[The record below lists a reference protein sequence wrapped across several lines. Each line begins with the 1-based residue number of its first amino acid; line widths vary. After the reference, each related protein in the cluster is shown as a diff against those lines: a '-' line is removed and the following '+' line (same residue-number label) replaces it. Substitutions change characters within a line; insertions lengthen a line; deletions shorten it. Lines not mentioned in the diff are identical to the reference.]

1 MNYNKKFTS
10 LIALM
15 MITILLGLGFVN
27 DSNLIAKASKTQNET
42 VDIRIINT
50 TDLHGQLNSKDY
62 DTGLDYNNGGLARV
76 FNLIENNKKDMPKD
90 NVFTFDAGDSLYD
103 FTTEY
108 IFSED
113 QQAIQ
118 PIYQG
123 MALAGYDAI
132 VLGNHDFDYGY
143 EYILKQL
150 NETGL
155 REITVVSNVVDSK
168 TGEYPFN
175 EYMLFTRQ
183 MTSSLGNK
191 VQVKVGL
198 IGVTTPTFSTKTH
211 SYTGILKADDM
222 VENVKSKSA
231 KLKELGAD
239 LIVVVAH
246 TGMGPEKPEP
256 FFKNVAYAL
265 TKIDDVDVVIGG
277 HEHNLFPTTDMTSP
291 YYRLAGVDKR
301 TGLVND
307 KNLVLA
313 GDRGRAIGLV
323 DLKLEINNNRK
334 HIIDRKTDIKFV
346 DSKTSENKNIASK
359 YGDWEELLLGHTN
372 EVIAE
377 LANDV
382 NIQNYYS
389 LLDDNSAIQLLND
402 SKRYY
407 GIRFANSEAGK
418 AYKNYPVIAAST
430 YYSYGETSINDFVN
444 IKDNIT
450 ESKLGPLQPYNN
462 YLYVY
467 TITGKQLKE
476 WLEWSASAYETTAF
490 SKEWSNSTMASLMKQ
505 YDLKSLIKEEWLD
518 DWGTFSVFDG
528 VDYEINPFAQAR
540 YDLSGNRQNNN
551 SRVKNITYNGE
562 KVTDKTKM
570 LIVTNKLTKPTDAN
584 EDVEKQSVLR
594 GFNRSQTVLAKY
606 IKQEAKSGQIIPQV
620 DYNWSLELPAKH
632 NFIIKVPYYAEKLFE
647 SSDYFVKKLARV
659 SDYTYYMA
667 NYNKKTVDKI
677 APKIILAPAKT
688 GPTASQYPVAVSVTD
703 SSKIAKVQ
711 YLKGEYSVNDSRW
724 GTYTQLKDNSFIVS
738 ENGIYTIRAEDIYG
752 NASVKKIKIDNFSKD
767 LLEAPTV
774 ITYTNRKKTIKGT
787 AEPNSTIV
795 FDAYTGTY
803 KGKVDGKGKYSYPLP
818 AQPSGTELVVYSLDE
833 ETGKQSEHISVVIKR
848 TGPNQPSINPIY
860 NNVGFISGN
869 INDSD
874 STVVAIVG
882 DKVYVSDKGG
892 KGLYENAAEI
902 YNPNFEIIETTVDIV
917 QPDFYSISLPP
928 QIGGET
934 VTIYGIDHL
943 SRVSRVNSY
952 KVKEVAPNAPLVHE
966 ISNIERTI
974 TGYVPGKQKK
984 YDLTIVINNNI
995 YNINTNNVGEF
1006 EFEFEE
1012 QLIAGQEI
1020 YVYAKDIDSNTSQR
1034 SFTTIVKV
1042 KDIEDFVRESSY
1054 LSFDEVYDNYYYIEG
1069 VFESDDRLQIAVAN
1083 GKGKNFTNTLYTVYA
1098 DEFEEFYLEFDQ
1110 PLPAGT
1116 QLYAIYRYIDGN
1128 IINVVKTEVL
1138 ATIPSKPILVKPISN
1153 TDKIAEVISSK
1164 DALVELKIGSK
1175 TYTSDKYTYDE
1186 ENDQYIYKFNIDRSK
1201 SGTKITVSASNKK
1214 GKSKNLSTK
1223 TLKLAPNAPKIDRIR
1238 AKDNKITGIVEMIAG
1253 SDGDTT
1259 TTVYASIG
1267 KKTYKALAKN
1277 NGQYTIK
1284 IPGQKEGSLIKIWA
1298 INSAGRGPLRAV
1310 KVVK

>member
-1 MNYNKKFTS
+1 MKFNKRINTA
-10 LIALM
+10 IALA
-15 MITILLGLGFVN
+15 MITILLSLGFVSDN
-27 DSNLIAKASKTQNET
+27 KMIQASKNNKET

-76 FNLIENNKKDMPKD
+76 FNLIENNRKDMPKD
-90 NVFTFDAGDSLYD
+90 NVFTFDAGDSLFD

-123 MALAGYDAI
+123 MAMVGYDAI

-143 EYILKQL
+143 EYILRQL

-155 REITVVSNVVDSK
+155 RDITVVSNVVDSK
-168 TGEYPFN
+168 TDEYPFN

-183 MTSSLGNK
+183 MTSSAGKK
-191 VQVKVGL
+191 VQIKVGL
-198 IGVTTPTFSTKTH
+198 IGETIPTFSTKTH
-211 SYTGILKADDM
+211 SYTGILKAEDI
-222 VENVKSKSA
+222 VENVKTKSA
-231 KLKELGAD
+231 KLKDLGAD
-239 LIVVVAH
+239 IIVVVAH

-313 GDRGRAIGLV
+313 GDRGRAIGVV
-323 DLKLEINNNRK
+323 DLKLEINNERK
-334 HIIDRKTDIKFV
+334 QIVDRKTDIKFV
-346 DSKTSENKNIASK
+346 DSMEAEDKKIASK
-359 YGDWEELLLGHTN
+359 YGDWEEALLSHTN
-372 EVIAE
+372 EVIAD
-377 LANDV
+377 LGNGV
-382 NIQNYYS
+382 NIQNFYS

-402 SKRYY
+402 SKRHY

-418 AYKNYPVIAAST
+418 AYKDYPIIAAST
-430 YYSYGETSINDFVN
+430 YYSYGEESIEDFVN
-444 IKDNIT
+444 ISDNIT
-450 ESKLGPLQPYNN
+450 ESNLGPLQPYNN

-467 TITGKQLKE
+467 SITGKQLKE

-490 SKEWSNSTMASLMKQ
+490 SKNWSGSTMASLMKKH
-505 YDLKSLIKEEWLD
+505 DVKSLIKEEWLD
-518 DWGTFSVFDG
+518 NWGTFFIFDG
-528 VDYEINPFAQAR
+528 VDYEINPFPQPR
-540 YDLSGNRQNNN
+540 YDLSGNKLNNN
-551 SRVKNITYNGE
+551 SRIKNITYNGE
-562 KVTDKTKM
+562 LVTDKTKM
-570 LIVTNKLTKPTDAN
+570 LIVTNKLTKPADAN
-584 EDVEKQSVLR
+584 EEVEKQSVLR

-606 IKQEAKSGQIIPQV
+606 IKQEAKSGQIIPDV
-620 DYNWSLELPAKH
+620 DYNWRLDLPAKY
-632 NFIIKVPYYAEKLFE
+632 NFIVKVPYYAEKMFE
-647 SSDYFVKKLARV
+647 SSSYFVNKLTRV
-659 SDYTYYMA
+659 IDYTYYIA
-667 NYNKKTVDKI
+667 KYDKKTVDKI
-677 APKIILAPAKT
+677 APKIILAPAKV
-688 GPTASQYPVAVSVTD
+688 GPTASRYSVAVNVTD
-703 SSKIAKVQ
+703 ASKIAKIQ

-738 ENGIYTIRAEDIYG
+738 ENGVYTVRAQDVHG
-752 NASVKKIKIDNFSKD
+752 NACVKTIKIDNFSKD

-803 KGKVDGKGKYSYPLP
+803 KGKVDSKGKYSYALP
-818 AQPSGTELVVYSLDE
+818 AQPSGTELLVYSFDE
-833 ETGKQSEHISVVIKR
+833 ETGRQSEHITVVIKR
-848 TGPNQPSINPIY
+848 TGPNQPSVNPIY
-860 NNVGFISGN
+860 NNAGFISGN

-874 STVVAIVG
+874 STVIAIID
-882 DKVYVSDKGG
+882 DKVYVPKKDG
-892 KGLYENAAEI
+892 KKLYENAVEI
-902 YNPNFEIIETTVDIV
+902 YNPGLEIIETTVDIIL
-917 QPDFYSISLPP
+917 PDFYSISLPS
-928 QIGGET
+928 QMGGET
-934 VTIYGIDHL
+934 VTIYGLDHL

-952 KVKEVAPNAPLVHE
+952 KVKEVAPNAPVVYE

-974 TGYVPGKQKK
+974 TGYVPGKQKV
-984 YDLTIVINNNI
+984 YEITIIIDKEV
-995 YNINTNNVGEF
+995 YNLNTNNAGEF
-1006 EFEFEE
+1006 ELKFDE

-1020 YVYAKDIDSNTSQR
+1020 HVYAKDIDSNTSQR
-1034 SFTTIVKV
+1034 SFTTKVKV
-1042 KDIEDFVRESSY
+1042 NDIENYVRESSY
-1054 LSFDEVYDNYYYIEG
+1054 LSFDEVYDNDYYIEG
-1069 VFESDDRLQIAVAN
+1069 VFESNDRLQIAVAN
-1083 GKGKNFTNTLYTVYA
+1083 GKGKNFTNTLYTVYP
-1098 DEFEEFYLEFDQ
+1098 DEFEEFYLEFDET
-1110 PLPAGT
+1110 LPAGT
-1116 QLYAIYRYIDGN
+1116 HLYAIYRYTDGN

-1138 ATIPSKPILVKPISN
+1138 ATIPSKPALVNPITN
-1153 TDKIAEVISSK
+1153 TDKIAEVITSK
-1164 DALVELKIGSK
+1164 FAEVELKIGSK
-1175 TYTSDKYTYDE
+1175 TYTSNKYTYDE
-1186 ENDQYIYKFNIDRSK
+1186 ENDQYVYRFNIDRSK
-1201 SGTKITVSASNKK
+1201 SGTKITVNASNKK
-1214 GKSKNLSTK
+1214 GKSKNLSAK
-1223 TLKLAPNAPKIDRIR
+1223 TLKLAPNAPKVDRIR

-1277 NGQYTIK
+1277 DGQYTIK

-1298 INSAGRGPLRAV
+1298 VNSAGRGPLRAV